1 MKKKLCLML
10 AICTVVLSC
19 FSTRLI
25 FADNTEIDSGIIF
38 TFNSRTKELSQ
49 SRKEEFSAYGLTDDI
64 DELDVVNA
72 VIEATGGEETA
83 YDCPQFEKLL
93 KKFLKIREIY
103 YSDDDN
109 VYIQYYTDDGK
120 EVTLW
125 YGKDG
130 IKQKLVYDINEDW
143 IYIEEKD
150 TAYITTHFREGYHF
164 EISDEL
170 LDKIYKLLDE
180 GKLDE
185 IKLIKGINV
194 ITDDD
199 GSVVIEPDFD
209 VLLESL
215 NNQLTI
221 SSSSVPQ
228 SDTQLLSHL
237 KSKFPMYTNK
247 VKSNTQLTCSA
258 LNRSVA
264 VKVTETRNTYT
275 KVSANWVNF
284 VVSTA
289 LTVIGNA
296 LDVNVAA
303 VKIILDVLGVGYS
316 AADTLQESVRLS
328 SSANYSYKATKR
340 GCVNDPTVVHGYVLV
355 IRYANTQGRF
365 SGGYLNTGEF
375 NWVHQPS
382 SVYSYSDTSVRN
394 TALTNYNNDL
404 VLNNNL
410 CTYKSEYAQWSD

>member
-10 AICTVVLSC
+10 AIFTIFLSC
-19 FSTRLI
+19 FSIRLV
-25 FADNTEIDSGIIF
+25 FADNTKIDSGIIF
-38 TFNSRTKELSQ
+38 TFNSRTKELDDSQ
-49 SRKEEFSAYGLTDDI
+49 KKEFLAYGFVDEF
-64 DELDVVNA
+64 DELEAVNA

-103 YSDDDN
+103 YCDDDN
-109 VYIQYYTDDGK
+109 VYIQYYTDDGR
-120 EVTLW
+120 EVCLW
-125 YGKDG
+125 YGQDG
-130 IKQKLVYDINEDW
+130 FKQKLVYDIDEDW
-143 IYIEEKD
+143 LYIEEKD

-164 EISDEL
+164 EISDTL
-170 LDKIYKLLDE
+170 LEKIYELLDE
-180 GKLDE
+180 GKIDE
-185 IKLIKGINV
+185 VKLIKGINV

-199 GSVVIEPDFD
+199 GNVVIEPDFD
-209 VLLESL
+209 ILLESL
-215 NNQLTI
+215 NNSSTV

-228 SDTQLLSHL
+228 SDAQLLSHL

-247 VKSNTQLTCSA
+247 VKSNTQLTCTA

-284 VVSTA
+284 VTSTA
-289 LTVIGNA
+289 LTVIGDA
-296 LDVNVAA
+296 LDVSVSA
-303 VKIILDVLGVGYS
+303 VKIILDVLEVGYS
-316 AADTLQESVRLS
+316 AANTLQESVRLS

-355 IRYANTQGRF
+355 IRYADTQGRF
-365 SGGYLNTGEF
+365 RGGYLNTGEF

-382 SVYSYSDTSVRN
+382 SVYSYSDTTVRN

-404 VLNNNL
+404 LLNNNL
-410 CTYKSEYAQWSD
+410 CTYRSEYAQWSD